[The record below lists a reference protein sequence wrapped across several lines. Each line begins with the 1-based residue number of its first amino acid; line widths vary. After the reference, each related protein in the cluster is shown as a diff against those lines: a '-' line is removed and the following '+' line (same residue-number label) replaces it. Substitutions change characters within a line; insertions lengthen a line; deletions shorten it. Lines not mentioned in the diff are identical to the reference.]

1 MKLRIVFIII
11 ALFPFYACSP
21 SSEQVN
27 TENQTSEL
35 KQIQVNIVAPTRH
48 DSFKIGEDVTI
59 NYKLSDTTRIDSIGL
74 SVNNGNN
81 IIFQADQDVVWKSA
95 DAKTG
100 QNHIRLSIFIDSMT
114 YYGSTSVRFFAAKAP
129 ELLTYRIK
137 ETYNHDPKAYTQG
150 LMYVDGFLY
159 ESTGQHGESTLR
171 KVDYKTGKVLQ
182 MYDLA
187 KSDFGEG
194 IARVGDKI
202 YMLTWESKK
211 GYVFDLKTFNV
222 ELEFPLTSEGW
233 GLTYDGEYLIRS
245 DGSNVLYFID
255 PEYLTEVRTLE
266 VYDHKSQ
273 VSRLNELEY
282 YDGKIWANVYG
293 EDYIVTIDPKTGA
306 VIEKIDFSGLLTKEE
321 RRKYRVDVLNGIAWS
336 NDTHQLFVTGKLWPK
351 LFEVEL
357 KKLN

>member
-1 MKLRIVFIII
+1 
-11 ALFPFYACSP
+11 
-21 SSEQVN
+21 
-27 TENQTSEL
+27 
-35 KQIQVNIVAPTRH
+35 
-48 DSFKIGEDVTI
+48 
-59 NYKLSDTTRIDSIGL
+59 
-74 SVNNGNN
+74 
-81 IIFQADQDVVWKSA
+81 WKSTN
-95 DAKTG
+95 AKTG
-100 QNHIRLSIFIDSMT
+100 QNHIRLSIFVDSMT
-114 YYGSTSVRFFAAKAP
+114 YYGSTSVRFLAAKSP
-129 ELLTYRIK
+129 ELLTYK
-137 ETYNHDPKAYTQG
+137 VKQTYNHDPKAYTQG
-150 LMYVDGFLY
+150 LIFEDGFLY

-187 KSDFGEG
+187 TSDFGEG

-222 ELEFPLTSEGW
+222 ELEFPLTSDGW
-233 GLTYDGEYLIRS
+233 GLTYDGQYLIRS
-245 DGSNVLYFID
+245 DGSNTLYFID
-255 PEYLTEVRTLE
+255 PEYLTEVKTLE
-266 VYDHKSQ
+266 VHDHKAQ

-306 VIEKIDFSGLLTKEE
+306 VIEKIDFSNLLTNEE

-336 NDTHQLFVTGKLWPK
+336 NDTHQLFVTGKLWPT

-357 KKLN
+357 IKQN